1 MSTGNSS
8 DLAGEVSQYRW
19 YHTLDLGDG
28 VVTQGMFDHRPV
40 VDNYLIPKDLSG
52 MRCLDVGTM
61 DGFWAF
67 EMERRGA
74 AEVVAL
80 DIDDPNALDWP
91 ASLRE
96 VTEKSLDE
104 TKERRFQLVK
114 SALSSKVEREL
125 RSVYDIDT
133 DLGDFDVIFS
143 GDLLLHLKDPV
154 TAVERMRRVCRGS
167 TIICTP
173 ILPSRLLSRRPIAQ
187 LDGIDQFQWWV
198 FSQAGLVRLIRAAG
212 FSRVEVGKSFNLPA
226 TDGGKWKG
234 RRGIMRGYV

>member
-1 MSTGNSS
+1 MQPSS

-19 YHTLDLGDG
+19 YHTLELGPG
-28 VVTQGMFDHRPV
+28 VVTRGMFDHRPV

-74 AEVVAL
+74 AEVLAL

-91 ASLRE
+91 ASLRD

-104 TKERRFQLVK
+104 TKERRFELVK
-114 SALSSKVEREL
+114 SALSSKVERVL
-125 RSVYDIDT
+125 RSVYDLDT
-133 DLGDFDVIFS
+133 DLGAFDLIFS

-173 ILPSRLLSRRPIAQ
+173 ILPSRLPSRRPIAQ
-187 LDGIDQFQWWV
+187 LDGIDEFQWWV
-198 FSQAGLVRLIRAAG
+198 FSQAGLERLIRAAG
-212 FSRVEVGKSFNLPA
+212 FSRVEVGKSFKLPA

-234 RRGIMRGYV
+234 LRGIMRGHV